1 LGWWLV
7 NLNLVELVVV
17 GELEFELV
25 GSWLVGGG

>member
-25 GSWLVGGG
+25 GSWLGGGG